1 MGDPQRIRQAGQNE
15 QQQNTQPIKVEGWES
30 EDAYNDYLSGIMNS
44 LGSRA
49 TPQMK
54 QRIEKYVEMGSFGN
68 LNNMLREKNL
78 MGALRWQNQH
88 GGQTGPDQWVMKGY
102 HAINEE
108 TGRYEMVSDQDFKS
122 LQSLQNEYNK
132 THKSSE
138 KNYYKNSPTRMNATS
153 VVNGFGRFM
162 GISEEDN
169 D

>member
-15 QQQNTQPIKVEGWES
+15 QQQTSQPIKAEGWES
-30 EDAYNDYLSGIMNS
+30 EEAYNDYLSGIMSS
-44 LGSRA
+44 LGSSA

-78 MGALRWQNQH
+78 RGALRWQEQH
-88 GGQTGPDQWVMKGY
+88 GGQRGPDQWVLKGY
-102 HAINEE
+102 QAMNEE
-108 TGRYEMVSDQDFKS
+108 TGQYEMVSDEDFKS
-122 LQSLQNEYNK
+122 LQSLQSEYNQ

-138 KNYYKNSPTRMNATS
+138 KNYYKNSPTRMNATT
-153 VVNGFGRFM
+153 VVNGFGRFNRY
-162 GISEEDN
+162 GDN